1 MKHAFAGGGGD
12 ASGARRLA
20 DSKQPSSASIKNTL
34 TAAVLRVA
42 AHCARATSGEPATGL
57 GYAQSAE
64 SAVTRVA
71 IDTSFLKLNTIL
83 VVGDVWKTAVFLGV
97 YGSQWI

>member
-1 MKHAFAGGGGD
+1 MRVERVVGKRIRSSSVD
-12 ASGARRLA
+12 Q
-20 DSKQPSSASIKNTL
+20 KQNTL

-42 AHCARATSGEPATGL
+42 AHCARATSGDPVTGL
-57 GYAQSAE
+57 GYVQSAE

-83 VVGDVWKTAVFLGV
+83 VVGDWG
-97 YGSQWI
+97 G